1 MLAGLSADRAAAARR
16 TRLALPSESPS
27 HPNAYTM
34 IPPTAPAVEFVRV
47 TRMFDGGDQSVTAL
61 SDVSL
66 TVPRGAVFGVVG
78 ESGAGKSTLLRMMNG
93 LDHPTSG
100 RVLFDGIDLSTLTK
114 RELNAVRHR
123 IGVVFQSFNL
133 VGNLTVRDNIAL
145 PLRLQRGRGAE
156 VSRRVA
162 ELVDF
167 VGLGPRL
174 DHYPAQ
180 LSGGEKQRV
189 AIARALATHPTM
201 LLCDEPTSALDTHTT
216 GEILTLLGATRAEF
230 GTSIVLVTHEL
241 DAVKRIC
248 DSAAIFEAGELRD
261 IIAVEALTG
270 SRELSYVEHVRA
282 ELQR

>member
-47 TRMFDGGDQSVTAL
+47 TRMFDGDDQSVTAL

-189 AIARALATHPTM
+189 AIARALATHPTL

-248 DSAAIFEAGELRD
+248 DSAAIFEAGELRG
-261 IIAVEALTG
+261 IIAVEAQTG

>member
-1 MLAGLSADRAAAARR
+1 
-16 TRLALPSESPS
+16 
-27 HPNAYTM
+27 M

-47 TRMFDGGDQSVTAL
+47 TRMFDGDDQSVTAL

-189 AIARALATHPTM
+189 AIARALATHPTL

-248 DSAAIFEAGELRD
+248 DSAAIFEAGELRG
-261 IIAVEALTG
+261 IIAVEAQTG

>member
-1 MLAGLSADRAAAARR
+1 
-16 TRLALPSESPS
+16 
-27 HPNAYTM
+27 M

-47 TRMFDGGDQSVTAL
+47 TRTFEGGDQPVTAL

-261 IIAVEALTG
+261 IIAVEAQTG

>member
-16 TRLALPSESPS
+16 TRLALPSESPI

-34 IPPTAPAVEFVRV
+34 IPSTAPAVEFVRV
-47 TRMFDGGDQSVTAL
+47 TRTFEGGDQPVTAL

-261 IIAVEALTG
+261 IIAVEAQTG

>member
-47 TRMFDGGDQSVTAL
+47 TRTFDGGDQAVTAL

-261 IIAVEALTG
+261 IIAVEAQTG

>member
-248 DSAAIFEAGELRD
+248 DSAAIFEAGELRG
-261 IIAVEALTG
+261 IIAVEAQTG

>member
-47 TRMFDGGDQSVTAL
+47 TRTFDGGDQSVIAL

-248 DSAAIFEAGELRD
+248 DSAAIFEAGELRG
-261 IIAVEALTG
+261 IIAVEAQAG